1 MKWIGQHIY
10 DLVSRF
16 RSDVYLEDISS
27 GTIASGGNLGL
38 DSNNKIVKQ
47 ADTGIT
53 DLHGAGV
60 DGSRGYVLTD
70 NGDGTVTSEAN
81 LTFNGDTLN
90 VKAGSNTTENALY
103 IDANSLTTGSAIW
116 IDVDDAITTTNERDL
131 LLIDFDKSGVTA
143 DGASA
148 ITTGLKI
155 DIRDSATNHANS
167 VQSYFGVE
175 SHVTWASTN
184 GTNAGSCF
192 YGAISG
198 GDASGSITGLLLD
211 VVDGAPDIKI
221 RSSADS
227 GDYCTIKTIA
237 NGATTITTVDDT
249 GANAHFEI
257 AADGDITLDSAGDI
271 ALEANTTV
279 TGNLTV
285 NGDTIT
291 FESANADD
299 PNVIIKNTTDDNQ
312 AARLTFTKDRGAAM
326 VDNDRIAEI
335 DFIGEDAS
343 QNTQGYGKIMCQALE
358 SDHGVE
364 TGTVKI
370 QAAEYDGTL
379 TNGLIVAGGD
389 ADGVVDVTLGAG
401 TASTT
406 AVAGDLR
413 ISEGLILD
421 NVDVTA
427 IQTGSET
434 FADNDTS
441 LMTSGAIKDYHDEVL
456 SARTIQVINTNWKSA
471 SNALQTETYIGLSEG
486 EESTSFSGS
495 DMPIVAPAAGKLLRV
510 VYRHNQG
517 GSVSGSQNNSDT
529 HIFRLKT
536 NSTSNASGA
545 APTQIGR
552 FDVVMPDTYSNKPLH
567 VVDFNDLGTGD
578 GKNRLEDDSGPGS
591 NVIAAGDMVFL
602 SIEDAETTGV
612 TKFFMQLVFEWD
624 LSAL

>member
-1 MKWIGQHIY
+1 
-10 DLVSRF
+10 
-16 RSDVYLEDISS
+16 LEDISS

-192 YGAISG
+192 YGAIGG

-211 VVDGAPDIKI
+211 VVDGGADIKI

-237 NGATTITTVDDT
+237 NGATTITTVDNT
-249 GANAHFEI
+249 GANANFEI

-279 TGNLTV
+279 TGDFTV
-285 NGDTIT
+285 NGDNIT

-299 PNVIIKNTTDDNQ
+299 PTIIIKNTTDDNQ
-312 AARLTFTKDRGAAM
+312 AARLVFWKDRGNPM
-326 VDNDRIAEI
+326 GDNDRVAEI
-335 DFIGEDAS
+335 DFYGEDDEE
-343 QNTQGYGKIMCQALE
+343 NLQGYGKIMCQALE

-370 QAAEYDGTL
+370 QAAEYDGSL
-379 TNGLIVAGGD
+379 TNGLIIAGGT

-401 TASTT
+401 AASTT
-406 AVAGDLR
+406 TVNGDLAVTT
-413 ISEGLILD
+413 GLILD
-421 NVDVTA
+421 SVDVTT

-471 SNALQTETYIGLSEG
+471 SNGLQTETYVGLSEG
-486 EESTSFSGS
+486 EESGVYTNT
-495 DMPIVAPAAGKLLRV
+495 DLPIVAPAAGKLLRV

-529 HIFRLKT
+529 HTFRLRT
-536 NSTSNASGA
+536 NSASNSTGTE
-545 APTQIGR
+545 PTQIGR
-552 FDVVMPDTYSNKPLH
+552 FDLVMPDTYSNKPLH
-567 VVDFNDLGTGD
+567 VVDFSDLGTGN

-591 NVIAAGDMVFL
+591 NVIAAGDMVYVSMENPGTV
-602 SIEDAETTGV
+602 SI
-612 TKFFMQLVFEWD
+612 TKFYMQLVFEWD